1 MHFYHRC
8 KPVVTIFTA
17 SANVSVFV
25 WISEWC
31 TAVLCF
37 MSAVSPFLLSVS
49 PFFSCSVHDAT
60 GPCRC
65 VKGSR
70 KLHVLAQFVKVTAA
84 PIEKTSS
91 SLQDDEV
98 KVKVVLTNDISASAT
113 V

>member
-1 MHFYHRC
+1 M
-8 KPVVTIFTA
+8 FTA

-37 MSAVSPFLLSVS
+37 MSAISPFLPIISFSFRFLFGARRHRTVPVS
-49 PFFSCSVHDAT
+49 GAN
-60 GPCRC
+60 
-65 VKGSR
+65 GSR
-70 KLHVLAQFVKVTAA
+70 KFYVLAQFVKVTAT
-84 PIEKTSS
+84 PTEKKSS

-98 KVKVVLTNDISASAT
+98 KVKVVLTNDIFTSAT